1 MDYEYSVHAVLPDGT
16 DWDITPGVTNVS
28 WQDPDEEVA
37 QRANITIAQTMTK
50 RGWLH
55 EQLQLCVLIK
65 IFANGQEVFRGI
77 VWEWE
82 YGSSSKTREITLTC
96 YDHFIYTQKS
106 SSFGYYAA
114 GKSTKDIISDICS
127 KNGIKLQYD
136 YSSIKHAKMVFKNKT
151 IADQILDTLGEAKKK
166 LKNEP
171 VAIFDKQVLII
182 REKGSNT
189 DVYSFKSDTNTV
201 STTERLTM
209 DRLVTK
215 VVVIGKEDSA
225 GRRSIEATINGKLEY
240 GTLQEIVYRDGDDT
254 IAAAKDEA
262 QKILD
267 ERGKPESDI
276 RAEVPDVPTLRKGD
290 KVHMEAGSLNG
301 FFFVRGV
308 THNAETRS
316 MSLELERM

>member
-1 MDYEYSVHAVLPDGT
+1 MDYKYAVHAVLPDGT
-16 DWDITPGVTNVS
+16 DWDITPGVTKLS

-37 QRANITIAQTMTK
+37 QRANITVAQTMTK

-55 EQLQLCVLIK
+55 SQLQLCVLVK

-77 VWEWE
+77 IWEWE
-82 YGSSSKTREITLTC
+82 YDSSSKTREINLTC

-106 SSFGYYAA
+106 RDFGYYAA
-114 GKSTKDIISDICS
+114 GKSTNDIISDICS

-136 YSSIKHAKMVFKNKT
+136 YQSIKHAKTVFKNKT
-151 IADQILDTLGEAKKK
+151 IADQILYTLDEAKKK
-166 LKNEP
+166 LKSEP
-171 VAIFDKQVLII
+171 VAIFDKQVLIV
-182 REKGSNT
+182 REKGANT
-189 DVYSFKSDTNTV
+189 DVYSFKSDKNTV

-225 GRRSIEATINGKLEY
+225 GRRSIEATVNGKLEY
-240 GTLQEIVYRDGDDT
+240 GTLQEVVYRDGDDT

-267 ERGKPESDI
+267 DRGKPESDI
-276 RAEVPDVPTLRKGD
+276 RAEVPDVPTMRKGD